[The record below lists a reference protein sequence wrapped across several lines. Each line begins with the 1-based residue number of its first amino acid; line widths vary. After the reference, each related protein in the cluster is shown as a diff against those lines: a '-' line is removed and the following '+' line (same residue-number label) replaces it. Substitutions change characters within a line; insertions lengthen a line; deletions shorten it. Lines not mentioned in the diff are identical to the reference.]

1 MPFMRIISP
10 GFMTTIQD
18 RGRHN
23 YQQWGV
29 PVSGAMD
36 EYALRVGNLLVGN
49 GEGEAGLEITLLGP
63 MIEFLQ
69 PGLIA
74 LTGADLGA
82 RLNGHECGPWESYR
96 VSEGDMLQFTG
107 ISSGCRAYLTVAGG
121 FDLPDI
127 LGSKSTYLR
136 GSMGG
141 LEGRALREGEIGRA
155 HV

>member
-74 LTGADLGA
+74 LTGAD
-82 RLNGHECGPWESYR
+82 
-96 VSEGDMLQFTG
+96 Q
-107 ISSGCRAYLTVAGG
+107 
-121 FDLPDI
+121 
-127 LGSKSTYLR
+127 
-136 GSMGG
+136 
-141 LEGRALREGEIGRA
+141 IGRA